1 MKLYTNFIYPTE
13 VHDVVKLFLDG
24 VVLSDVGSG
33 DITLVEYVDDTKF
46 KYVSTFVA
54 TPRRL

>member
-24 VVLSDVGSG
+24 VVLSDDGSG

-46 KYVSTFVA
+46 KYVSTFFS
-54 TPRRL
+54 